1 MLIPPPTLTPMERQL
16 LSRLQDIE
24 QAQKERAAAQ
34 DNLIATFQA
43 GMRSR
48 DRSIAALT
56 GLLERLLG
64 PMDLE

>member
-16 LSRLQDIE
+16 LSRLQDLE

-34 DNLIATFQA
+34 DDQIATFQTE
-43 GMRSR
+43 MRSR

-64 PMDLE
+64 PMALE